1 MGAEFNLIPYTYVL
15 NGATQGPI
23 TNATLPVPDGATAIT
38 YADPLLKITVNGN
51 ERAVGKY
58 IKNNSNALVMQVVDL
73 GTFLITA
80 ALSSGASSMTLNM
93 QKGLNALRC
102 AFLNGF
108 SNSDKLVEAAIY
120 AAW

>member
-1 MGAEFNLIPYTYVL
+1 V
-15 NGATQGPI
+15 
-23 TNATLPVPDGATAIT
+23 TNATLPVPDAATDIT
-38 YADPLLKITVNGN
+38 YADPLKKISINGV
-51 ERAVGKY
+51 ERSVGKM

-80 ALSSGASSMTLNM
+80 ALSSGASSMSMNM
-93 QKGLNALRC
+93 QLGLNALRC